1 MQMNR
6 RQFGASVLATVSGVV
21 AAPAVLAQQKIEMK
35 LAYFVGDQH
44 AMSRWLIKWSENLEQ
59 QSGGRITV
67 KRFPGAQMGPMAQH
81 YDFARTGQADVAWF
95 LHGTTPG
102 RFPLTELV
110 QLPYL
115 VGSSEIG
122 TKTLND
128 PELRSKY
135 LDAEHRGIKVLLLL
149 THQPG
154 NVHTTKKPIRTVEDM
169 KGLRI
174 RFASPT
180 IRDFLAALGGTP
192 VGVVATEQVEQ
203 LQKGTIDGTFI
214 DYGGAGIAFKMG
226 GLLKYSTEMYSY
238 VSSFGVGM
246 NEDFWNK
253 LPPDLKELVV
263 KSMTGVEKEVGEAW
277 DGLDIPGKK
286 ALMDGGGEAIRLSAE
301 ENAKFRK
308 IGGRGRRGQGEGARR
323 QGNAGTR
330 HLHHPAIALREA
342 RQDLEEF
349 LELAPGVIDQSWTGY
364 SERGAPF
371 LITDRCVTASCQPER
386 SWNAG
391 ASCPRWSA
399 ASSPPRALPP

>member
-1 MQMNR
+1 MQINR
-6 RQFGASVLATVSGVV
+6 RQFVTSLLATVSGAV
-21 AAPAVLAQQKIEMK
+21 AAPAVRAQQPIEMK

-44 AMSRWLIKWSENLEQ
+44 AMSQWLIKWSDNLAM
-59 QSGGRITV
+59 QSGGRIAV
-67 KRFPGAQMGPMAQH
+67 KRFPGGQMGPIQQH
-81 YDFARTGQADVAWF
+81 YDFARTGQADVSWF
-95 LHGTTPG
+95 LHGATPG

-115 VGSSEIG
+115 VGSAEIG

-128 PELRSKY
+128 AELRSKY

-154 NVHTTKKPIRTVEDM
+154 NVHTTKKAIRTTDDM
-169 KGLRI
+169 KGMRI

-180 IRDFLAALGGTP
+180 IREFVAALGGTP

-246 NEDFWNK
+246 NEDFWRK
-253 LPPDLKELVV
+253 LPPDLQQLVM
-263 KSMTGVEKEVGEAW
+263 KSMTGVEAEVGQAW
-277 DGLDIPGKK
+277 DALDVTGKK
-286 ALMDGGGEAIRLSAE
+286 AIMDGGGEAIRLSPE

-308 IGGRGRRGQGEGARR
+308 IGAEVGEAKVKELEGKGMPAR
-323 QGNAGTR
+323 
-330 HLHHPAIALREA
+330 AIHTTLKS
-342 RQDLEEF
+342 
-349 LELAPGVIDQSWTGY
+349 LAEKHAKTSKNFWD
-364 SERGAPF
+364 
-371 LITDRCVTASCQPER
+371 
-386 SWNAG
+386 
-391 ASCPRWSA
+391 
-399 ASSPPRALPP
+399 